1 MVDWRS
7 TAWLHVSNTI
17 SGIWI
22 PNNILLFN
30 LKNLISA
37 SFFHLSIYL
46 SMKWYITYMHNF
58 KYIKQKISK
67 YIILDFS
74 YICVYVCVYVYV
86 YTHQKTL
93 HRGNHYGYDF
103 TQWNSSALYY
113 CNSGGYIRTERRPYT
128 VFQIKMAHQV
138 GIVTCES

>member
-1 MVDWRS
+1 MIVLYVCVC
-7 TAWLHVSNTI
+7 T
-17 SGIWI
+17 
-22 PNNILLFN
+22 
-30 LKNLISA
+30 
-37 SFFHLSIYL
+37 YL
-46 SMKWYITYMHNF
+46 CI
-58 KYIKQKISK
+58 
-67 YIILDFS
+67 
-74 YICVYVCVYVYV
+74 VCVYVYV